1 MNGENTRAPR
11 RVLLLGGSSAVSL
24 AYLRAESWQA
34 GDEIVAQY
42 CHHAEALEAMRET
55 VAPAKLTLC
64 AADFSSVTS
73 TEAFA
78 QKLLDDGFV
87 PTHILHAPA
96 VRLKNERFHEISWEW
111 ADEQLRVSCQSLLTV
126 LHALL
131 RPMAKAKTGKI
142 VLVLSSVTKNLPP
155 KFMASYVMAK
165 YALLG
170 LGRALAAEYAPKHIQ
185 VNMVSP
191 SMMET
196 PFVQDI
202 YEGVVAQSAAANPQ
216 KRNARPEDVAN
227 VLRFL
232 FSEANTFTT
241 GANIPVTGGEAF

>member
-24 AYLRAESWQA
+24 AYLRAEAWQA

-42 CHHAEALEAMRET
+42 CHHAETLEAMREV
-55 VAPAKLTLC
+55 VAPAKLALC
-64 AADFSSVTS
+64 AADFSSVAS

-78 QKLLDDGFV
+78 QKLSEEGFV

-96 VRLKNERFHEISWEW
+96 VRVQNQRFHEISWEE
-111 ADEQLRVSCQSLLTV
+111 AETQLRVSCQSLFTILRT
-126 LHALL
+126 LI

-142 VLVLSSVTKNLPP
+142 VLVLTSCTKNIPP
-155 KFMASYVMAK
+155 KYLAGYVMAK

-196 PFVQDI
+196 AFVQDI

-216 KRNARPEDVAN
+216 KRNARPEDVAS
-227 VLRFL
+227 VIRFL
-232 FSEANTFTT
+232 FSEENTFTT

>member
-64 AADFSSVTS
+64 AADFSSVAS

-96 VRLKNERFHEISWEW
+96 MRVANQRFHEIPWEE
-111 ADEQLRVSCQSLLTV
+111 AETQLRVSCQSLFTV
-126 LHALL
+126 LRVLI
-131 RPMAKAKTGKI
+131 RPMAKVKTGKI
-142 VLVLSSVTKNLPP
+142 ILVLTSYTKNIPP
-155 KFMASYVMAK
+155 KYLAGYVMAK

-170 LGRALAAEYAPKHIQ
+170 LGRALAAEYAPKNIQ
-185 VNMVSP
+185 VNMV
-191 SMMET
+191 
-196 PFVQDI
+196 
-202 YEGVVAQSAAANPQ
+202 
-216 KRNARPEDVAN
+216 
-227 VLRFL
+227 
-232 FSEANTFTT
+232 
-241 GANIPVTGGEAF
+241 